1 MSDKNK
7 LYEIFYQFFDI
18 TSINGFKNIIV
29 ANRKEI
35 KIAWILVIL
44 ISTSLCIYMVVGN
57 CLNYLNYETKTVI
70 REINEPQSTFP
81 AVVLCNRNLFTN
93 EYSYQYL
100 KNYSRISNLSAT
112 FESLSPRQLKNYDF
126 LYKAFSFYLHN
137 ISKLEQVQLLD
148 YKMSEIILS
157 CEFNG
162 DDCDEN
168 DFEWFYHN
176 LYGNCYIFNKDSS
189 LITYNPGKTRGL
201 TLELFVGIY
210 DGLEK
215 FSSSK
220 GLAVIVAN
228 SSSSNASNQDGIFIS
243 MGKNI

>member
-44 ISTSLCIYMVVGN
+44 ILTSLCIYMVVGN

-100 KNYSRISNLSAT
+100 T
-112 FESLSPRQLKNYDF
+112 FKQFSCLKLF
-126 LYKAFSFYLHN
+126 
-137 ISKLEQVQLLD
+137 
-148 YKMSEIILS
+148 ILRR
-157 CEFNG
+157 
-162 DDCDEN
+162 
-168 DFEWFYHN
+168 
-176 LYGNCYIFNKDSS
+176 FNKS
-189 LITYNPGKTRGL
+189 LQHYYYFARIKLYIK
-201 TLELFVGIY
+201 
-210 DGLEK
+210 
-215 FSSSK
+215 
-220 GLAVIVAN
+220 AN
-228 SSSSNASNQDGIFIS
+228 IFAA
-243 MGKNI
+243 